1 VATASYTTAA
11 PNGGDEAISNVRTHN
26 YNASAGLNTQFTPKT
41 SGFVGVSYF
50 IFDTASTS
58 GRPSTLSLY
67 AFISH
72 TF

>member
-1 VATASYTTAA
+1 
-11 PNGGDEAISNVRTHN
+11 VRTHN

-41 SGFVGVSYF
+41 SGSVGVSYF